1 MADWQDLGDG
11 YVRAVGDPSARQ
23 VPREWVP
30 PTDRV
35 LPAQPTP
42 APVAPGEMGTP
53 VAAGALPGRA
63 GEVLSKLDQPAIAA
77 ARGQA
82 PQPMGGS
89 QLPIAQQSTTTQS
102 AVPMSVLKP
111 VMDRGMARA
120 ESAANA
126 TIQAGEQRAQIG
138 EQQAGAAAY
147 AAQGQQ
153 AVSLQEA
160 EQAAQRAEIAR
171 QNQIAIAA
179 QEDPSID
186 PDRFI
191 RGMSTGQSIGTV
203 ILAAIEGA
211 FRGMTGQAG
220 QSGVLNILERRIDQ
234 DLLTQKEQI
243 ASGRIRRGNMISYF
257 QQQGMNEEA
266 AEKAAK
272 AMAYAQA
279 EKLTQAEIA
288 RIGAGGARA
297 EAAAMAE
304 QIKAAREQANDE
316 LLLTLGTPRSSTT
329 TVRQAPG
336 GGDGDSLTKLLAAR
350 KAYEES
356 GATPEQL
363 AVFDK
368 ANGMGPMAPGG
379 ESEVAR
385 VRREKSEARTDG
397 EKAASAALSTLDE
410 LGTQYGLG
418 RDPAGKGF
426 AEKKDGAVL
435 SKKVGEDIATG
446 FSFGLADNPIEAT
459 TAAAIEAFGRMQ
471 SGGVIGPEEEQR
483 FRDMISGASTDAQRA
498 IALNS
503 IRKIVESKLHPRDRE
518 SRGATSAEAA
528 GFKRV
533 AP

>member
-11 YVRAVGDPSARQ
+11 YVRAPDGRE
-23 VPREWVP
+23 VPRELLP
-30 PTDRV
+30 PTERI
-35 LPAQPTP
+35 LPAQP
-42 APVAPGEMGTP
+42 APVPAAPAEMGAP
-53 VAAGALPGRA
+53 VAAGAPGVTPA
-63 GEVLSKLDQPAIAA
+63 VQATLAKLDQPAIAA
-77 ARGQA
+77 AR
-82 PQPMGGS
+82 QPTKKYTE
-89 QLPIAQQSTTTQS
+89 QVSTTTQS

-120 ESAANA
+120 ETAANA
-126 TIQAGEQRAQIG
+126 AIQVGEQRAQIG
-138 EQQAGAAAY
+138 ERQADAATY

-234 DLLTQKEQI
+234 DLMSQKEQI

-257 QQQGMNEEA
+257 QQQGMSEEA

-316 LLLTLGTPRSSTT
+316 LMLTLGTPRSSTT
-329 TVRQAPG
+329 SVKTEVTGTAG
-336 GGDGDSLTKLLAAR
+336 AGTEMFTKLLAAR

-379 ESEVAR
+379 ESETGRA
-385 VRREKSEARTDG
+385 RREKSEARTDG

>member
-11 YVRAVGDPSARQ
+11 YVRAPDGRE
-23 VPREWVP
+23 VPRELLP
-30 PTDRV
+30 PTERI
-35 LPAQPTP
+35 LPPAPPAP
-42 APVAPGEMGTP
+42 APVSAVSAPATSSAP
-53 VAAGALPGRA
+53 AAPNTAQS
-63 GEVLSKLDQPAIAA
+63 VLAKLDEPAIAA

-82 PQPMGGS
+82 
-89 QLPIAQQSTTTQS
+89 QLPIAQSSTTTQS
-102 AVPMSVLKP
+102 AVPMSTLKP
-111 VMDRGMARA
+111 VMDRGTQRA
-120 ESAANA
+120 ESAASA
-126 TIQAGEQRAQIG
+126 VVQAGEQKAQIG
-138 EQQAGAAAY
+138 EKQADAATY

-153 AVSLQEA
+153 AVSLEEA
-160 EQAAQRAEIAR
+160 ETARQRADIAR

-179 QEDPSID
+179 QEDPTID

-211 FRGMTGQAG
+211 FRGMSGQAG

-234 DLLTQKEQI
+234 DILSQKEQI
-243 ASGRIRRGNMISYF
+243 QSGRIRRGNMISYF
-257 QQQGMNEEA
+257 QQQGMTEEA

-329 TVRQAPG
+329 TVRAAPG
-336 GGDGDSLTKLLAAR
+336 GGDGDGFSKMLAAR
-350 KAYEES
+350 KAYEDS

-363 AVFDK
+363 AAFDK
-368 ANGMGPMAPGG
+368 ANGLGAMAPGG
-379 ESEVAR
+379 ESETAR
-385 VRREKSEARTDG
+385 SRREKSEQRTDNEKIAGAGINLLDDLG
-397 EKAASAALSTLDE
+397 EK
-410 LGTQYGLG
+410 LGLVK
-418 RDPAGKGF
+418 DPEGKGF
-426 AEKKDGAVL
+426 RENPKGGAI
-435 SKKVGEDIATG
+435 SNRTGEEIATG
-446 FSFGLADNPIEAT
+446 FSFGYSDNPIEAT
-459 TAAAIEAFGRMQ
+459 ENALVEAFGRMQ
-471 SGGVIGPEEEQR
+471 SGGVIGPDEEIR
-483 FRDMISGASTDAQRA
+483 FGNMIRGAKTDSQRA

-503 IRKIVESKLHPRDRE
+503 IRTIIEGRANVRDRKP
-518 SRGATSAEAA
+518 GSAEAA

>member
-11 YVRAVGDPSARQ
+11 YVRAVNDPTGRE
-23 VPREWVP
+23 VPRELLP
-30 PTDRV
+30 PTERV
-35 LPAQPTP
+35 LPPAAPAA
-42 APVAPGEMGTP
+42 APVSAVSAPGGP
-53 VAAGALPGRA
+53 AAPNTAQS
-63 GEVLSKLDQPAIAA
+63 VLAKLDEPSIAA
-77 ARGQA
+77 ARGQ
-82 PQPMGGS
+82 G

-102 AVPMSVLKP
+102 AVPMSTLKP

-120 ESAANA
+120 ETAASAVTA
-126 TIQAGEQRAQIG
+126 AGEQKAQIG
-138 EQQAGAAAY
+138 EKQADAVTY

-153 AVSLQEA
+153 AVSIEEA
-160 EQAAQRAEIAR
+160 ETARQRADIAR

-179 QEDPSID
+179 QEDPTID

-211 FRGMTGQAG
+211 FRGMSGQAG

-234 DLLTQKEQI
+234 DLMSQKEQI

-257 QQQGMNEEA
+257 QQQGMTEDA

-304 QIKAAREQANDE
+304 QIKSAREQANDE

-329 TVRQAPG
+329 TVRAQPAAAG
-336 GGDGDSLTKLLAAR
+336 NSDGFAGMLRAR
-350 KAYEES
+350 EAYEKS

-368 ANGMGPMAPGG
+368 ANGLGAMAPGG
-379 ESEVAR
+379 ESETGR
-385 VRREKSEARTDG
+385 SRREKNESRTDM
-397 EKAASAALSTLDE
+397 EKMAGGAIKLLDDLGAQLGLAA
-410 LGTQYGLG
+410 
-418 RDPAGKGF
+418 DPGGKGF
-426 AEKKDGAVL
+426 RKDPS
-435 SKKVGEDIATG
+435 SKDIISKRAGEEIATG
-446 FSFGLADNPIEAT
+446 FSMGFSDNPIEAT
-459 TAAAIEAFGRMQ
+459 ENALVESFGRLQ
-471 SGGVIGPEEEQR
+471 SGGVISPSEEVR
-483 FRDMISGASTDAQRA
+483 FGAMIREAKTDEQRA
-498 IALNS
+498 IALNA
-503 IRKIVESKLHPRDRE
+503 IRPIIEAKLNVRDR
-518 SRGATSAEAA
+518 SQGSAEAA